1 MYCLGLHS
9 AVSERKP
16 QITAW
21 TTVQVFG
28 QGTFDAH
35 RVRSQARSIVLF
47 ILDSPHH
54 RLTTVSAVFQWYEE
68 EDMTRAHQHCCFAKF
83 LQAATWHFSL
93 ARAKSRGHSSRQGGV
108 MMGLYSWKWRISFL
122 QRERAWILRGLL
134 QSSSYWFLLR
144 KRTVLQHVMRQN
156 PLWPWTTPI
165 PHSSFPK
172 SLTETTERDT
182 WCRPRSK
189 S

>member
-1 MYCLGLHS
+1 MWHAGKKAFHLNSCYLNEKCVYILTHTCVHMWVCVQGSLNLEVLFYDIILSSSLALWHLTREEAQLLTTHPGWPTKGEPNQSTDRPTDNQQARGVNLRTSSHLLYCLGLHS

-54 RLTTVSAVFQWYEE
+54 RLTTVSAVFQ
-68 EDMTRAHQHCCFAKF
+68 
-83 LQAATWHFSL
+83 
-93 ARAKSRGHSSRQGGV
+93 
-108 MMGLYSWKWRISFL
+108 
-122 QRERAWILRGLL
+122 
-134 QSSSYWFLLR
+134 
-144 KRTVLQHVMRQN
+144 
-156 PLWPWTTPI
+156 
-165 PHSSFPK
+165 
-172 SLTETTERDT
+172 
-182 WCRPRSK
+182 
-189 S
+189 